1 MKKSVIFI
9 LISII
14 MITGTIFAGDKVL
27 NKYEQKFIGMWED
40 SVNPELLIFEVKDGD
55 KIFNM
60 RTLDSSE
67 NITED
72 GRWFADA
79 KKITMML
86 NYNKKDY
93 KMVNGYKFINPDKI
107 EVTLLELYENNEP
120 KSSMEG
126 YEIGS
131 KSTIVRYEEY

>member
-1 MKKSVIFI
+1 
-9 LISII
+9 